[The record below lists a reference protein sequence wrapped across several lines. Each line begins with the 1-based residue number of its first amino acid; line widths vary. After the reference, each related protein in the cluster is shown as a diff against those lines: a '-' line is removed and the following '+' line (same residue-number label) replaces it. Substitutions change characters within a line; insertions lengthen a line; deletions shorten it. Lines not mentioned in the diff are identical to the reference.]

1 MTTYPWV
8 LSAHRIFTGVI
19 LAQIVITLVI
29 SSFMG
34 DWLLPVGLSLLIAS
48 LPLAMMYWA
57 PASALTRHVVAAA
70 IQLLTALHIDQTMGL
85 VELHFEI
92 FALLAF
98 LIYYRDWKVIV
109 TSVSVVAVHHILFFV
124 LQANGAGVYIFAE
137 GYVTVGILLI
147 HAGFAIAE
155 GAVLAVIAKRN
166 FDEAETALRIRN
178 AIERIVG
185 SKDRVDL
192 SETVTGDNEQITRF
206 NQLVEVMRASVA
218 ETEQLTDKV
227 EQQADELAENTR
239 TLTQMR
245 EQSAQQV
252 NRMVSAIDE
261 MATTIASISEQS
273 QQARQAANASMDDT
287 SQAANFTVKV
297 NEGIRL
303 VKDTVTQASQHIQ
316 SLEQK
321 SSRINTVVTAINDIT
336 RQTNLLALN
345 AAIEAARAGEQGRG
359 FAVVA
364 DEVRS
369 LASTTEQ
376 NAAEISEISEQIIAE
391 VAESVAQVEQAM
403 LSIDAGSE
411 QSEQLKQMIESVAQR
426 VSAMADGIE
435 QVALATEQ
443 QQHATQEMS
452 SSAQSLRDVS
462 EQERQLV
469 ESNDRKAQNMADA
482 AERLRQQVERF
493 AI

>member
-1 MTTYPWV
+1 MAAYPWV
-8 LSAHRIFTGVI
+8 LSAHRVFTGVL
-19 LAQIVITLVI
+19 LAQLVITVVI

-34 DWLLPVGLSLLIAS
+34 DWLLPVSLSFLIAA
-48 LPLAMMYWA
+48 LPLAMIYQA
-57 PASALTRHVVAAA
+57 PDNALTPHVVAAA

-85 VELHFEI
+85 VEMHFEI

-109 TSVSVVAVHHILFFV
+109 TSVSVVAIHHVLFFV
-124 LQANGAGVYIFAE
+124 LQVNGAGVYIFAE

-147 HAGFAIAE
+147 HAGFAVAE
-155 GAVLAVIAKRN
+155 GSVLAVIAKRTFN
-166 FDEAETALRIRN
+166 EAETALRIRS

-185 SKDRVDL
+185 SKDQINL
-192 SETVTGDNEQITRF
+192 AETLQGENQQIRQF
-206 NQLVEVMRASVA
+206 NQLVEVMRSSVS
-218 ETEQLTDKV
+218 ETEQLTEKV
-227 EQQADELAENTR
+227 EQQADELAGNIKQ
-239 TLTQMR
+239 LTQMR

-273 QQARQAANASMDDT
+273 QQARQAANQSMDDT
-287 SQAANFTVKV
+287 ARAADFTVNV
-297 NEGIRL
+297 NQGIRS
-303 VKDTVTQASQHIQ
+303 VKDTVARASQHIQ

-376 NAAEISEISEQIIAE
+376 NAAEISDISEQIIAE

-403 LSIDAGSE
+403 HAIDTGSE

-426 VSAMADGIE
+426 VSSMADRIE

-443 QQHATQEMS
+443 QEQATNEMS
-452 SSAQSLRDVS
+452 SSAQTLREVS
-462 EQERQLV
+462 DQEQRLV
-469 ESNDRKAQNMADA
+469 DSNDRKAQQMAEA

-493 AI
+493 AV